1 MASKKT
7 QRKKEL
13 ELERAIGRADVGG
26 TSRLLAEGVDPNCI
40 GESSHNFK
48 YAFTALC
55 TAIHAIAHA
64 HTMSRLDAGLGEA
77 MPGVQIVEI
86 DYAALRVNCIE
97 IIRRLLAAGA
107 DPNRRTYS
115 RTPLSL
121 AAHTGDAEVVRI
133 LLDAGANPAGESWS
147 PFSPLPRPK
156 GGLAFCNNAIHAAVN
171 KGHAEVVKL
180 LCSRGADWRARD
192 CNGKT
197 ALDIAREEG
206 HAEIVNFL
214 EQYEH
219 SNVAN

>member
-1 MASKKT
+1 MASRKT

-13 ELERAIGRADVGG
+13 ELECAIGRGDVGG
-26 TSRLLAEGVDPNCI
+26 TSRLLGEGVDPNSI
-40 GESSHNFK
+40 GESSQNFK

-55 TAIHAIAHA
+55 TAIRTVEWAH
-64 HTMSRLDAGLGEA
+64 SQPKLREA
-77 MPGVQIVEI
+77 FPGVGIVET

-121 AAHTGDAEVVRI
+121 AAWAGDVEVVRI

-147 PFSPLPRPK
+147 PFSDMPRPK
-156 GGLAFCNNAIHAAVN
+156 GGLAFCNNAIHAAAN

-192 CNGKT
+192 NKGKT
-197 ALDIAREEG
+197 ALDIARERG
-206 HAEIVNFL
+206 DTEIVNFL

-219 SNVAN
+219 SNVAG